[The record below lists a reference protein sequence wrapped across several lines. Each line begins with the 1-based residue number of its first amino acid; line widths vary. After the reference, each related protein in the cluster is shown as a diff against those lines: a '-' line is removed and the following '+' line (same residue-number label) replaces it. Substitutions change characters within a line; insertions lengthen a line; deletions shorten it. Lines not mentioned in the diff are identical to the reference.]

1 MQTTTRFTAKVTTF
15 LVATSLALGGCATA
29 SKDVAT
35 QSISPLQYQA
45 YDCDQITAETM
56 RVQTRVS
63 QLGGR
68 LDTAAA
74 NDKAITGI
82 GMILFWPA
90 LFALG
95 GTKEQ
100 EAEYG
105 RLKGE
110 SDALQQVAISKK
122 CMTPTTP
129 AVQPVAAQPA
139 AAQVA
144 GTQPTVASQ
153 DGVVRTN
160 WTQTPATN
168 GAK

>member
-1 MQTTTRFTAKVTTF
+1 MQKTKQITAI
-15 LVATSLALGGCATA
+15 LVAASMVLGGCSTA
-29 SKDVAT
+29 AKDVSV
-35 QSISPLQYQA
+35 QSISPLQYQSF
-45 YDCDQITAETM
+45 DCDQITAETM
-56 RVQTRVS
+56 RVQARVN

-105 RLKGE
+105 RLRGE
-110 SDALQQVAISKK
+110 SEALHQVAIQKK
-122 CMTPTTP
+122 CITPTP
-129 AVQPVAAQPA
+129 AAQQAVVQPENAL
-139 AAQVA
+139 
-144 GTQPTVASQ
+144 
-153 DGVVRTN
+153 RTN
-160 WTQTPATN
+160 GTLTSVNDGQ
-168 GAK
+168 K